1 MPNNGSGR
9 HRVPPRTQALKP
21 RTSEEGKMRTTI
33 SIRRGGRWL
42 EVVLLSTLLGLAAC
56 STASSPGGGGSSGKT
71 TLTLWVDGAIS
82 GSPEVPLQVKDFEAA
97 HPGVSIQ
104 TVVKPSANYF
114 ATLQAALISGKAPD
128 LVSLYAGSYLN
139 TLEPYLQDLNAPGQA
154 IPHATLAR
162 IPDEAVW
169 TKSGTVSSG
178 TYAIPESEQFYN
190 GYYNKA
196 LFSRAGITSLP
207 QTWAQLYAACPKLKA
222 IGVTPIVY
230 GNDGNGGE
238 FWPLAEWSYL
248 LAGATPVSSWNGF
261 LTGTQHYDSPEMIAQ
276 ITAWARL
283 YSSGCANSNALTDAN
298 NQSEFEN
305 GKAAMIIEGSWD
317 TPIFQPHLGSDLGVF
332 EPPYSTTGKHMI
344 VELAG
349 QGFGVPKSSPNKTVA
364 EQFLASIVTSSGQK
378 ALVKTGQ
385 IPIYT
390 GYTMP
395 ALSAEL
401 LETAASK
408 TYQVYPMFDNYMQ
421 QPVATV
427 ANKVLDQAF
436 VGQITP
442 QAALQQ
448 IEAALQDLPASQR
461 SATYPLGA
469 P

>member
-1 MPNNGSGR
+1 
-9 HRVPPRTQALKP
+9 
-21 RTSEEGKMRTTI
+21 MRTTS

-42 EVVLLSTLLGLAAC
+42 GVALLSTLLGLAAC
-56 STASSPGGGGSSGKT
+56 STAPSSGGGGSSGKT

-82 GSPEVPLQVKDFEAA
+82 GSPEVPVQVKNFEAA
-97 HPGVSIQ
+97 HPGVTIQ

-128 LVSLYAGSYLN
+128 IVSLYAGSYLN
-139 TLEPYLQDLNAPGQA
+139 TVEPYLQDLNAPGQA
-154 IPHATLAR
+154 IPSATLAK

-178 TYAIPESEQFYN
+178 TYATPESEQFYN

-196 LFSRAGITSLP
+196 LFQKAGITSLP
-207 QTWAQLYAACPKLKA
+207 QTWSQLYAACPKLKA

-261 LTGTQHYDSPEMIAQ
+261 LTGTVRYDSPEMVAQ
-276 ITAWARL
+276 ITAWAQL
-283 YSSGCANSNALTDAN
+283 YKNGCANSNALTDAN
-298 NQSEFEN
+298 NQSEFEH

-317 TPIFQPHLGSDLGVF
+317 TPIFQPYLGNNLGVF
-332 EPPYSTTGKHMI
+332 EPPYSTTGKHML

-349 QGFGVPKSSPNKTVA
+349 QGFGIPKSSPNKTLA
-364 EQFLASIVTSSGQK
+364 EQFLASILTGSGQT

-390 GYTMP
+390 GYPMP
-395 ALSAEL
+395 AISQEL
-401 LETAASK
+401 LQTAANSS
-408 TYQVYPMFDNYMQ
+408 YQVYPMFDNYMQ

-427 ANKVLDQAF
+427 ATKVLDQAF

-461 SATYPLGA
+461 SATYPL
-469 P
+469 